1 MRFIELHYEG
11 GPLFMGILL
20 ILLLINLV
28 LIGKSFYEIYGQNQ
42 NTLQQIKT
50 LNTIKFIAGFALAF
64 GILGQIIGLYDAFN
78 AIQQAGEVSQAML
91 AGGLRVSTITTLYG
105 FFIFLFSSLCWYF
118 LQRKITTV

>member
-42 NTLQQIKT
+42 ITLQQIKT